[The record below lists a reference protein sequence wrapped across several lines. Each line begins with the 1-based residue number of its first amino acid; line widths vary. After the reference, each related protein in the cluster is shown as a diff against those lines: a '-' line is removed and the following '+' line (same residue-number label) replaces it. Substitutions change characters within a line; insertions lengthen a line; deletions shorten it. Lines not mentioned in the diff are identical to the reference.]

1 MKNTLFKRIILIIFG
16 LYGLSYLI
24 KVTNRPTRCEC
35 LNVFNSSVGM
45 VFFHELQEMEK
56 KYGVG
61 ELPSDFYLSE
71 RCVSSY
77 SYEDIK
83 GFENLDCSGSDMHVE
98 RHSNGQIKAKGRVVN
113 GKANGNWKFYDENGV
128 LLRESYFVNDE
139 LNGEYKEYH
148 SNGQINSTGRLESGK
163 ANGKWKYFNENGTL
177 IQESYWENDLR
188 SGKTKYYYD
197 NGNLKENTLWE
208 NGVLT
213 GEAKF
218 YLKSGKPQTFGQYKN
233 GKKDGNWMYHDE
245 SGVLDSEVYWEN
257 DVESGD
263 YKEYFDNGNLKM
275 YGLLFNGKQHG
286 KWVYYHKNEQLKKYQ
301 IFEGGSMINISN
313 CHDNKGALIDCNDIN
328 TSSHDCPCCL

>member
-1 MKNTLFKRIILIIFG
+1 MEKILYILLFAPLLFSFDFGPTL
-16 LYGLSYLI
+16 
-24 KVTNRPTRCEC
+24 CEC
-35 LNVFNSSVGM
+35 AKLNPTEAVLGNALAKQNPYDRQSGMLKDNYNKAQECARKFDGFNNIYRRART
-45 VFFHELQEMEK
+45 E
-56 KYGVG
+56 
-61 ELPSDFYLSE
+61 
-71 RCVSSY
+71 C
-77 SYEDIK
+77 
-83 GFENLDCSGSDMHVE
+83 NSGSDMHVE

-128 LLRESYFVNDE
+128 LLRESYWVNDE